1 MRPVALITGAS
12 SGIGR
17 AFAEELANRGYDLV
31 LVARRTS
38 LLQEVANSVQQ
49 RGAKATVIT
58 ADLTLEEEVAR
69 IGRWMTQHR
78 IDLLVNN
85 AGIGLYGPVIHTD
98 ADLERALVRLHI
110 QVPLTLTRAALPGM
124 IARKHGGIIQVSS
137 TLAFF
142 PTPYM
147 AVYGAAKA
155 FLLHY
160 TEALAEELK
169 GTGITVTVVCPG
181 STQSEFAER
190 TGITQPHAVPAEQ
203 VVQEAIR
210 GWERQKTVVVTGT
223 RNRWI
228 TGLPRF
234 LPRKAMRRLIAVFFR
249 GRRPGSQ

>member
-38 LLQEVANSVQQ
+38 LLQEVANAVNQ

-58 ADLTLEEEVAR
+58 ADLTHEEDVAR
-69 IGRWMTQHR
+69 ISRWITRHR
-78 IDLLVNN
+78 INLLVNN

-98 ADLERALVRLHI
+98 GDLEQALVRLHI
-110 QVPLTLTRAALPGM
+110 QVPLALTRAALPDM
-124 IARKHGGIIQVSS
+124 IARKQGGIIQVSS
-137 TLAFF
+137 SLAFF

-147 AVYGAAKA
+147 AVYGAAKT

-169 GTGITVTVVCPG
+169 GSGVTVTVVCPG

-190 TGITQPHAVPAEQ
+190 TGITQPYAIPAEQ
-203 VVQEAIR
+203 VVREALD
-210 GWERQKTVVVTGT
+210 GWEHQKTVVVTGI

-228 TGLPRF
+228 AALPRF
-234 LPRKAMRRLIAVFFR
+234 LSRKAMRRIIAIFFR
-249 GRRPGSQ
+249 DRRPKH

>member
-38 LLQEVANSVQQ
+38 LLQEVANFVEQ
-49 RGAKATVIT
+49 RGAKANVIT
-58 ADLTLEEEVAR
+58 ADLTNEDEVAR
-69 IGRWMTQHR
+69 ISQWMTQHQ

-98 ADLERALVRLHI
+98 ARLEQALVRLHI
-110 QVPLTLTRAALPGM
+110 QVPLALTRAVLPGM
-124 IARKHGGIIQVSS
+124 ITRKQGGIIQVSS
-137 TLAFF
+137 SLAFF

-147 AVYGAAKA
+147 AVYGAAKT

-181 STQSEFAER
+181 STQSEFAGR
-190 TGITQPHAVPAEQ
+190 TGITQPYAVPAEQ
-203 VVQEAIR
+203 VVREALD
-210 GWERQKTVVVTGT
+210 GWEQQKTVVVTGV

-228 TGLPRF
+228 TRLPRF
-234 LPRKAMRRLIAVFFR
+234 LSRKTMRRLIAVFFR
-249 GRRPGSQ
+249 DRRPDR